1 MLTVS
6 TNKGKTWFYWIRR
19 GLYWTIP
26 IIILYLIFQQIDIGE
41 FKSNIAKTKPWLVAL
56 GLVSYV
62 LVNLVGALRWHLLL
76 GQYNRNKSKLS
87 FAIKHYWIGS
97 ALGRFTP
104 ASLGWEA
111 YRVAVSGRYFG
122 HYAMNIAVIGAE
134 KLMALLI
141 CMSMIILLYPMVPID
156 ASIEIDKILRLAY
169 ILFFAALILFLLLN
183 LFLRNRVLCTLLE
196 KLELYF
202 STLVERVAKMLGLDE
217 QAQRSRIPIKAMIK
231 PLTAPQHV
239 IPVLILTFAIQLLS
253 AISIHI
259 YFKALGYDLPFIIN
273 LFISPILFFIF
284 LLPVSF
290 GSIGIREG
298 AYILL
303 YGLFQVP
310 PETALLVSFFALS
323 GMLLNTSIGGL
334 LMLFC
339 NVEVETLRETSAKG
353 YD

>member
-1 MLTVS
+1 M
-6 TNKGKTWFYWIRR
+6 
-19 GLYWTIP
+19 YWTIP
-26 IIILYLIFQQIDIGE
+26 VIILYVIFQRINIGE
-41 FKSNIAKTKPWLVAL
+41 FKSNITKTEPWLVVL
-56 GLVSYV
+56 GLVCYV
-62 LVNLVGALRWHLLL
+62 LANLVGAIRWHLLL
-76 GQYNRNKSKLS
+76 GQYNRNKPELG

-111 YRVAVSGRYFG
+111 YRVAVSGRNFG
-122 HYAMNIAVIGAE
+122 HYALNIAVIVAE

-141 CMSMIILLYPMVPID
+141 CMSMIIILYPMAPID
-156 ASIEIDKILRLAY
+156 ASIEIDKILHLAY
-169 ILFFAALILFLLLN
+169 ILFFAALILFLSLN
-183 LFLRNRVLCTLLE
+183 LFLRNRVLCMVLE

-202 STLVERVAKMLGLDE
+202 STLLERMAKMLGLDK
-217 QAQRSRIPIKAMIK
+217 QAQRSRIPIKAMIE
-231 PLTAPQHV
+231 PLTVLQHV
-239 IPVLILTFAIQLLS
+239 IPVLILTFAIQLVS

-259 YFKALGYDLPFIIN
+259 YFKALGHDLPFIAN
-273 LFISPILFFIF
+273 LFVTPILFFIF

-290 GSIGIREG
+290 GSLGIREG

-323 GMLLNTSIGGL
+323 GMLLNTFIGGL

-339 NVEVETLRETSAKG
+339 DVGLETLRKTSAKE

>member
-1 MLTVS
+1 MIENT
-6 TNKGKTWFYWIRR
+6 TKRKTWFYWIRR

-26 IIILYLIFQQIDIGE
+26 VIILYVIFQRIDIGE

-56 GLVSYV
+56 GLVFYV

-169 ILFFAALILFLLLN
+169 ILFFVALILFLSLN
-183 LFLRNRVLCTLLE
+183 LFLRNRVLCMLLE

-231 PLTAPQHV
+231 PLTAPKHV
-239 IPVLILTFAIQLLS
+239 IPVLILTFAIQLVS

-259 YFKALGYDLPFIIN
+259 YFKALGYDLPFIAN
-273 LFISPILFFIF
+273 LFIAPILFFIF
-284 LLPVSF
+284 LLPLSF
-290 GSIGIREG
+290 GSLGIREG
-298 AYILL
+298 TYILL

-310 PETALLVSFFALS
+310 SETALLVSFFALL
-323 GMLLNTSIGGL
+323 GMVLNTSIGGL

-339 NVEVETLRETSAKG
+339 NVEVETLRKTNAKG